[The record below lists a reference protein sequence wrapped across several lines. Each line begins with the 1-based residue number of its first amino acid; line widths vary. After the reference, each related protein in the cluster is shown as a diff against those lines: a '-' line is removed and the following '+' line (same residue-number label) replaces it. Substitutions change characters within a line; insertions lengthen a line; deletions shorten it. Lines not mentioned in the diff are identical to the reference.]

1 MALDP
6 MQARTTEALGLSC
19 SNHTGCTHMCG
30 RGTCTAIGK
39 NQSREKGLPNASLK
53 LLRVV
58 HISQAMSPSQKIW
71 CNGLAVVV
79 KTAKF
84 DKTIYT
90 IKTK

>member
-53 LLRVV
+53 LLRVERCAAFV
-58 HISQAMSPSQKIW
+58 
-71 CNGLAVVV
+71 LV
-79 KTAKF
+79 
-84 DKTIYT
+84 
-90 IKTK
+90 